1 MQNMYTAWGLVKV
14 SVTAVPKRFFF
25 FFFFFYLKGKFYF

>member
-25 FFFFFYLKGKFYF
+25 FFFFYLKRKFYF